1 MVKTAQHVS
10 LIHVS
15 LDLVGG
21 TDRARDLLLNVKEC
35 GEIRTISSVYKRY
48 LTPERVDL
56 NARMEFVFCFET
68 LWGVDQCLQ
77 LTKTAAADGRAEL
90 TMLTFDDMILMSPRL
105 TLPYPLLHQDPL
117 IIRCAAEAWG
127 QYEHPIY
134 QKSLSEMAR
143 SALNAKTAEFHMQ
156 GKNLVDF

>member
-1 MVKTAQHVS
+1 MNSSSHVS

-21 TDRARDLLLNVKEC
+21 VDKARDLLVKVQEC
-35 GEIRTISSVYKRY
+35 GEIVAISSVYKRY

-56 NARMEFVFCFET
+56 NARIEFVFRFET

-77 LTKTAAADGRAEL
+77 LTKTLDPDHKMDL
-90 TMLTFDDMILMSPRL
+90 TLLCFDDMIVMSPRL
-105 TLPYPLLHQDPL
+105 TLPYPLMHQDPL

-134 QKSLSEMAR
+134 QKSLSEIAR
-143 SALNAKTAEFHMQ
+143 SAPDAKMAEFYSQ
-156 GKNLVDF
+156 GRSLVDF

>member
-1 MVKTAQHVS
+1 MKSASHVA

-15 LDLVGG
+15 VDLVGG
-21 TDRARDLLLNVKEC
+21 ADRARDLLVKAQES
-35 GEIRTISSVYKRY
+35 GEITSISSVYKRY

-56 NARMEFVFCFET
+56 NARMEFVFRFET
-68 LWGVDQCLQ
+68 VWGVDPCLQ
-77 LTKTAAADGRAEL
+77 MTKALDQDGKLEL
-90 TMLTFDDMILMSPRL
+90 TLLCFDDMIVMSPRL

-134 QKSLSEMAR
+134 QKSLSEIAR
-143 SALNAKTAEFHMQ
+143 SAPNAKMAEFHSQ
-156 GKNLVDF
+156 GKSLVDF